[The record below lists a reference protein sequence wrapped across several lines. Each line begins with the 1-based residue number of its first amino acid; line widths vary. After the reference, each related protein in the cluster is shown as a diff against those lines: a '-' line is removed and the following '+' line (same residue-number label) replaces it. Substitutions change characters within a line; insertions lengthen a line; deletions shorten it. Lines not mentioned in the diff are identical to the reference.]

1 MFKEHCG
8 LKANKAGGR
17 EGKRRRSQSD
27 SNRMGKENKLVL
39 CIQLWWLKM
48 GHKDKLE
55 SDLSWVS

>member
-8 LKANKAGGR
+8 VKANKAGGR
-17 EGKRRRSQSD
+17 KGKRQRSQSD

-48 GHKDKLE
+48 EHKDKME